1 MIGDRASFG
10 QACRVSFGLAAFPA
24 VPCATSPVE
33 YSRYG
38 NEPARESAPGA
49 PCAPG
54 AVLTNQVSDPRIHV
68 VAGVLFDASGRVL
81 VARRPEGGHL
91 AGLWEFP
98 GGKLVPDESR
108 KAGLARELAEE
119 LGILILAAHP
129 LIQVEHR
136 YPDREVVLDVWR
148 VESYSGEPH
157 GREGQPIAWRD
168 VRSLDSADFPPAD
181 VPVLAALR
189 LPRRYL
195 VTPEPGRS
203 WSAFL
208 ERLSARVEQGFELV
222 QLRAKSLRE
231 PALLDLG
238 ARAADICRRSGA
250 TLLVNAS
257 PEVAR
262 RCGAGGVHLTGERL
276 ARMLRERPSAAG
288 DGAASPASGSEGDRG
303 FLVGASC
310 HDASDI
316 ERARIAGCDFVVLG
330 PVRETAT
337 HPGARVLRWRGFE
350 PLARGAGMPVYAI
363 GGLGDGDIAAASTN
377 GGQGVA
383 AIRAFW
389 GET

>member
-1 MIGDRASFG
+1 MSG
-10 QACRVSFGLAAFPA
+10 
-24 VPCATSPVE
+24 
-33 YSRYG
+33 
-38 NEPARESAPGA
+38 
-49 PCAPG
+49 
-54 AVLTNQVSDPRIHV
+54 PRIHV
-68 VAGVLFDASGRVL
+68 VAGVLSDASGRVL
-81 VARRPEGGHL
+81 IAQRPGGTHL

-98 GGKLVPDESR
+98 GGKLAPGESR
-108 KAGLARELAEE
+108 EAGLARELDEE
-119 LGILILAAHP
+119 LGIRVLAARP
-129 LIQVEHR
+129 LIEVEHR
-136 YPDREVVLDVWR
+136 YPERDVVLDVWR
-148 VESYSGEPH
+148 VESYSGEPY
-157 GREGQPIAWRD
+157 GREGQPIAWRNI
-168 VRSLDSADFPPAD
+168 RSLDSADFPPAD
-181 VPVLAALR
+181 VPVLTALR

-195 VTPEPGRS
+195 VTPEPDRD

-208 ERLSARVEQGFELV
+208 ERLSARVEQGFDMV

-238 ARAADICRRSGA
+238 TRAAEICRRRGA
-250 TLLVNAS
+250 TLLVNAD

-262 RCGAGGVHLTGERL
+262 RCGAGGVHLASDRL
-276 ARMLRERPSAAG
+276 ARMFRERPRSLAAS
-288 DGAASPASGSEGDRG
+288 DGAASPASESEGSGG

-337 HPGARVLRWRGFE
+337 HPGARMLRWRGFE

-363 GGLGDGDIAAASTN
+363 GGLGDDDIAAASTN

>member
-1 MIGDRASFG
+1 MSG
-10 QACRVSFGLAAFPA
+10 
-24 VPCATSPVE
+24 
-33 YSRYG
+33 
-38 NEPARESAPGA
+38 
-49 PCAPG
+49 
-54 AVLTNQVSDPRIHV
+54 PRIHV

-81 VARRPEGGHL
+81 IAQRPGETHL

-98 GGKLVPDESR
+98 GGKLAPGESR
-108 KAGLARELAEE
+108 EAGLARELAEE
-119 LGILILAAHP
+119 LGIRVLAAHP
-129 LIQVEHR
+129 LIRVEHR
-136 YPDREVVLDVWR
+136 YPERDVVLDVWR
-148 VESYSGEPH
+148 VESYSGKPY

-168 VRSLDSADFPPAD
+168 VRSLDSSDFPPAD

-195 VTPEPGRS
+195 VTPEPDRN

-238 ARAADICRRSGA
+238 ARAAEICRRGGA
-250 TLLVNAS
+250 TLLVNAD

-262 RCGAGGVHLTGERL
+262 RCGAGGVHLTSDRL
-276 ARMLRERPSAAG
+276 ARMRRERPVAAG
-288 DGAASPASGSEGDRG
+288 DGAASRAGESQGSRG

-310 HDASDI
+310 HDATDI
-316 ERARIAGCDFVVLG
+316 ERARIAGCDFAVLG

-337 HPGARVLRWRGFE
+337 HPGARVLRWRGVE
-350 PLARGAGMPVYAI
+350 PLSRSAGMPVYAI
-363 GGLGDGDIAAASTN
+363 GGLGEADIAVASTN